1 METWEVVIICL
12 LTLSMGIASLMLT
25 DVKEKLRRKKHPVWY
40 EYYDRAKNNSF
51 HIGGKLREQTEVLH
65 NRLKLLNK
73 TYLNDKCTEA
83 EYLEATRVIAKE
95 YAEVVKRYKQAKEDL
110 HIEED
115 LKEADAY
122 AKERNL
128 KWGIIYE

>member
-12 LTLSMGIASLMLT
+12 LALLIGIAILMLT

-40 EYYDRAKNNSF
+40 KHYDRAVHNAF
-51 HIGGKLREQTEVLH
+51 DIGGRLREQTEVLH

-83 EYLEATRVIAKE
+83 EYLEAARVIAKE
-95 YAEVVKRYKQAKEDL
+95 YAKVVKRYKQAEEDL

-128 KWGIIYE
+128 KWGILY